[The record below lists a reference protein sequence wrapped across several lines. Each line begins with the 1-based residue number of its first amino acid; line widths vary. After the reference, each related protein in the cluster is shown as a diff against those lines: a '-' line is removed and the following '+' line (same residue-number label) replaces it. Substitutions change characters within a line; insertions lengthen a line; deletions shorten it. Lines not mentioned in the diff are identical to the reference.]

1 MIGGYRLLTAQ
12 GYNEEKM
19 PTYTRFSNFP
29 NQLNLSDIFGAL
41 SFFL

>member
-12 GYNEEKM
+12 GYNEEEM
-19 PTYTRFSNFP
+19 PTYTKFSNFP
-29 NQLNLSDIFGAL
+29 NRLNLSYIFGTL

>member
-12 GYNEEKM
+12 GYNEEEM
-19 PTYTRFSNFP
+19 PAYTRFSNFS
-29 NQLNLSDIFGAL
+29 NRLNLSDIFGTL

>member
-12 GYNEEKM
+12 GYNEEEM
-19 PTYTRFSNFP
+19 PAYAKFSNFS

>member
-12 GYNEEKM
+12 GYNEEEM
-19 PTYTRFSNFP
+19 PAYAKFSNFP